1 MFDESTSAVDIKTEG
16 IIYQLL
22 NDLNIWFV
30 TISHRPSL
38 IQYHQKEL
46 KLYSKNIY
54 NKENDF
60 DLNNDIE
67 IPIDLSSI
75 RINEIQLENISIDD
89 NNIELIIKSNNLL
102 KEIKDLWKLI
112 HLPFGSDHKILRI
125 QVLKTK
131 LILKFLFSFEDLCN
145 MVYLFD
151 NSRMLYIYIL
161 SFNCSN
167 WCYF

>member
-1 MFDESTSAVDIKTEG
+1 MFDESTSAIDIKTEG

-22 NDLNIWFV
+22 NDLHIWFV
-30 TISHRPSL
+30 TISHRSSL

-46 KLYSKNIY
+46 KFYSINIDD
-54 NKENDF
+54 NKENDL
-60 DLNNDIE
+60 DLNYDIE
-67 IPIDLSSI
+67 IE
-75 RINEIQLENISIDD
+75 INETQLRNISIN
-89 NNIELIIKSNNLL
+89 NNIKDYIELNKLDNLL

-112 HLPFGSDHKILRI
+112 HLPFGIDDKILRI
-125 QVLKTK
+125 QVFKRK

>member
-1 MFDESTSAVDIKTEG
+1 MFDESTSAIDIKTEG

-46 KLYSKNIY
+46 KLYSKNNY
-54 NKENDF
+54 NKENDL

-67 IPIDLSSI
+67 SPIDLSSI
-75 RINEIQLENISIDD
+75 RINELQLENISID

-125 QVLKTK
+125 QVFKTK
-131 LILKFLFSFEDLCN
+131 LILK
-145 MVYLFD
+145 
-151 NSRMLYIYIL
+151 IL
-161 SFNCSN
+161 VF
-167 WCYF
+167 FRRLM